1 MQEGNRLYDGSGL
14 GGQHTSIYTA
24 LDLLPNDV
32 GIAAK
37 GDIGIRNNADCAT
50 VFARVGKLA
59 QEKVL
64 NIAGVLVHH
73 PYSFAVLFCHDGS
86 ATLFDSHSHPA
97 VDQGACISHL
107 RYRRQWSTF
116 AEYVCD
122 LYIPNKIIDGHLVL
136 LELR

>member
-1 MQEGNRLYDGSGL
+1 MISALVVRSILKGSLSLPYHSAPSEECCTEFVRCMQEGNRLYDGSGL

-50 VFARVGKLA
+50 VFARGGKLA

-73 PYSFAVLFCHDGS
+73 PYSFALLFCHLTCS
-86 ATLFDSHSHPA
+86 IRFLLSSILLTLK
-97 VDQGACISHL
+97 G
-107 RYRRQWSTF
+107 
-116 AEYVCD
+116 
-122 LYIPNKIIDGHLVL
+122 
-136 LELR
+136 